1 MNFSLESKIKTDKIG
16 GQTYELQFPEAVFT
30 ASDMGMFATTEMIL
44 RQKCFNLL

>member
-30 ASDMGMFATTEMIL
+30 ASDMGMFCNNRNDSKAKM
-44 RQKCFNLL
+44 F